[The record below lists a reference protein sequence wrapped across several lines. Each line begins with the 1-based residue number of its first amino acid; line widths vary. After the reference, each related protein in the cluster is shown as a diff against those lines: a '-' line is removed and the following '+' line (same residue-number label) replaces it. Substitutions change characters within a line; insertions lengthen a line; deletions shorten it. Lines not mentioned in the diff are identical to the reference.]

1 METKLTNQI
10 TMLKT
15 AGSYMAERSSVWNGM
30 TRLQT
35 AMTEVNAKVAE
46 IDAVVEQ
53 HGTPTGAVADKAD
66 ARDALE
72 EATFLMC
79 EALGVVAHDEGNN
92 ELAAL
97 TKVTRSGL
105 GRMPG
110 EELSSKA
117 SAVLAQANAHLTQL
131 PTVQVTPANIEQL
144 SQALTEFNQLKTAPR
159 TATAERAVLTEKL
172 PRLVRDAIDIY
183 EDRIDRMVNLFS
195 RTDPDFVAGYE
206 NARAIV
212 DRPATHKT
220 KAAPATAPP
229 TPAA

>member
-1 METKLTNQI
+1 MKTKITNQI

-15 AGSYMAERSSVWNGM
+15 SGAYMADHSAVWNSM

-46 IDAVVEQ
+46 IDEVVQ
-53 HGTPTGAVADKAD
+53 QYGTPSGAAADKAD
-66 ARDALE
+66 ARDDLE

-92 ELAAL
+92 ELVAL
-97 TKVTRSGL
+97 TKVTRTGL
-105 GRMPG
+105 DRMDG

-117 SAVLAQANAHLTQL
+117 SAVLGQAHAHLTQL
-131 PTVQVTPANIEQL
+131 ATVQVTQATIDDMSE
-144 SQALTEFNQLKTAPR
+144 ALTNFNQVKTAPR

-172 PRLVRDAIDIY
+172 PRLVREAMDIY
-183 EDRIDRMVNLFS
+183 DHRIDRMVNLFS
-195 RTDPDFVAGYE
+195 TTDPDFVAGYK

-220 KAAPATAPP
+220 KPAPAPAPVV
-229 TPAA
+229 TS

>member
-1 METKLTNQI
+1 
-10 TMLKT
+10 
-15 AGSYMAERSSVWNGM
+15 
-30 TRLQT
+30 
-35 AMTEVNAKVAE
+35 MTEANAKVAE

-92 ELAAL
+92 ELALL
-97 TKVTRSGL
+97 TKVTRTGL
-105 GRMPG
+105 DRMDA

-131 PTVQVTPANIEQL
+131 TTVQVTPANIEEMT
-144 SQALTEFNQLKTAPR
+144 QALTKFNQLKTAPR

-172 PRLVRDAIDIY
+172 PRLVRAAIDIY
-183 EDRIDRMVNLFS
+183 EDRIDPMVNLFS
-195 RTDPDFVAGYE
+195 RTDPDFVAGYK

-212 DRPATHKT
+212 DRAATHKT
-220 KAAPATAPP
+220 KVKPAPAP
-229 TPAA
+229 TVTS